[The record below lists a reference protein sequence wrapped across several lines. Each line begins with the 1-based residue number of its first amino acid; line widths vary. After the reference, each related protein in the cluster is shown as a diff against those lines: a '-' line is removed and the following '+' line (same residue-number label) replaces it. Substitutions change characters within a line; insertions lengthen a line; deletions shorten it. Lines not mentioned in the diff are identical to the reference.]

1 MNSLTGIY
9 VAEVV
14 RRLPE
19 RSRPDI
25 ARELEATLADMVE
38 ERLGGV
44 AAPGPDAARAAERAA
59 VEELGDPARL
69 ALQYQDAPGHL
80 IGPELFPAFRRLV
93 RWLLPLVAVLSALA
107 NAVTYAATA
116 PQPAL
121 GGMIGAVAGNVVV
134 ALLVATG
141 VVTVL
146 FAVGER
152 VLPERDRAELTRSA
166 GYGEWSPDDLHHEP
180 PSRRIPRGEPVASL
194 VFLAIMALLPVVPSS
209 FFYVGH
215 LNDGGSLVDPG
226 LWRGWLPAYFLVLA
240 VLVLLEVWKLAAGR
254 WSAPM
259 LAAGLVADVALAVLL
274 TAAVLTQQILDPR
287 LLAGWSPPDWLPV
300 AVVVAV
306 WAVMVWDQAVTLRNY
321 RSGGVRE
328 RT

>member
-1 MNSLTGIY
+1 MLGQGADEFLGTQGDVWDTQWDMFLALVGATLSQVVDTGKVY
-9 VAEVV
+9 LAFNKPAGVLSTMQDE
-14 RRLPE
+14 E
-19 RSRPDI
+19 GRPD
-25 ARELEATLADMVE
+25 
-38 ERLGGV
+38 
-44 AAPGPDAARAAERAA
+44 
-59 VEELGDPARL
+59 
-69 ALQYQDAPGHL
+69 
-80 IGPELFPAFRRLV
+80 
-93 RWLLPLVAVLSALA
+93 LS
-107 NAVTYAATA
+107 
-116 PQPAL
+116 
-121 GGMIGAVAGNVVV
+121 G
-134 ALLVATG
+134 
-141 VVTVL
+141 
-146 FAVGER
+146 
-152 VLPERDRAELTRSA
+152 
-166 GYGEWSPDDLHHEP
+166 
-180 PSRRIPRGEPVASL
+180 
-194 VFLAIMALLPVVPSS
+194 
-209 FFYVGH
+209 YVGH